1 MHLQKALSLFSRRK
15 PKPLELGAASRLSKI
30 CTPYKP
36 RSNSAEHS
44 RSKIKRILSQFDN
57 GIEHLL
63 PRRDI
68 RFIASSFGTSDLIGP
83 IETSR
88 VLTELA
94 SRGDSRLNQAA
105 FTGFLS
111 SYQQPSMR
119 QMLRTFLLEHLN
131 GLNPRTRAFIEH
143 SGILKSDWSLA
154 TFARSFA
161 ASADPTLF
169 CFSNNLTLNV
179 LASGYGTSLKLA
191 AVREVVKA
199 EEPASLRKFL
209 DWIFSGFTG
218 TPPSE
223 FYEAMLSPF
232 EDASPQ
238 PEIQTA
244 LLSFIVSKY
253 GDPRINVWPHL
264 SGRGADER
272 RAACVSTLS
281 RWLSIEYLDLFIKI
295 IEKTAKDK
303 QFRPRKEFWLKYFER
318 NFISNLTL
326 LLAAD
331 ADQIARRMRN
341 QNEKTEYMKWS
352 KLRNSLPNQSVLLMQ
367 LGDLVIAEWSHDGA
381 IRFWKTGDN
390 APQFNRPEYTAGALR
405 APGLRVKTGAG
416 IKESIRHDDQG
427 NWMRWASNAIKQQT
441 GISI

>member
-15 PKPLELGAASRLSKI
+15 PKSLELAATSRLAAL
-30 CTPYKP
+30 CAPYKP
-36 RSNSAEHS
+36 RPNSTEQS
-44 RSKIKRILSQFDN
+44 RLKIKRILAQFEN
-57 GIEHLL
+57 GSEHLL
-63 PRRDI
+63 SRRDV
-68 RFIASSFGTSDLIGP
+68 RFIASSIGTSDLIGQ
-83 IETSR
+83 IEASR
-88 VLTELA
+88 VLTELD
-94 SRGDSRLNQAA
+94 SRGDNRLFQAV

-131 GLNPRTRAFIEH
+131 ALNSRTRAFIEH
-143 SGILKSDWSLA
+143 SGILRSDEALKD
-154 TFARSFA
+154 FAKSFA
-161 ASADPTLF
+161 ASADPSLF
-169 CFSNNLTLNV
+169 CFSHNLTLNV
-179 LASGYGTSLKLA
+179 LASSYGTSLKLA

-199 EEPASLRKFL
+199 DEPIFLRRFL

-218 TPPSE
+218 TPPSD

-232 EDASPQ
+232 KEASPQ

-272 RAACVSTLS
+272 RAVCVSTLS
-281 RWLSIEYLDLFIKI
+281 RWLSIEYLDLFIRI

-303 QFRPRKEFWLKYFER
+303 QFRPRKEFWLKYFES

-331 ADQIARRMRN
+331 ADQIARKMRN

-367 LGDLVIAEWSHDGA
+367 LGDFVIAEWSHDGA
-381 IRFWKTGDN
+381 MRFWKTGDG
-390 APQFNRPEYTAGALR
+390 APKFNRAEYTAGQLR
-405 APGLRVKTGAG
+405 APGLRVRTGG
-416 IKESIRHDDQG
+416 GMKESIRHDDQG
-427 NWMRWASNAIKQQT
+427 NWMRWASSAIKQHT